1 MTYRR
6 ALLGRWSRRDW
17 LAVLVVGVAVGFLV
31 GTVLVVTAA
40 ETQTTTIAGEYT
52 TAGTVTTHDSV
63 AAARS
68 AAGPNATVIPF
79 SIVTGPDGQQHHI
92 LARVA
97 SDDDPTAPLFD
108 DASGVTLA
116 AIDESAEHRLQGPEG
131 TVTVEVTPRGS
142 DRLPAD
148 WYVAAP
154 ETVSEL
160 GASGAFV
167 VRPAQ
172 SVGPEQ
178 GVPLRNAL
186 TFFVFGS
193 REILGTL
200 WAVAG
205 GSAVLIAVVVYS
217 VTRMTVRDRRQAI
230 DVIRATGGTARALLA
245 TFGARAAVISAVGS
259 ALGYAIGVIAVNG
272 ALNVAVFLGLPT
284 ALDVAVTQ
292 QVVEVIV
299 PLCTGVVIV
308 GGISGVLATW
318 PAVRRAPLERESRT
332 DQDEWKAVPSVL
344 RPTILDWRALAPTA
358 GTLSA
363 FVVFVALVAAI
374 GGVVTP
380 LTATGSA
387 TITDPGATH
396 PFASNVPE
404 QYADALRE
412 RGIDASAE
420 ILLLETRDGQPFA
433 VRGADYPKFASVTDA
448 KLTDGREP
456 RSSDEAVIGTDLA
469 TTLGVRT
476 GDTLTLGGLTQTKL
490 SRVTVVGT
498 FRAAG
503 PYDDQIVVSLP
514 TARQLSGKGS
524 ETVQFVRAER
534 LPESASAQTGSAVR
548 VTDLQAPD
556 RIPPNESFEAR
567 VTVQNVRSDTAS
579 RTLPISFGDQTVTR
593 SVSLSSGETKTL
605 TVEFSIDK
613 SGTHA
618 LEAGNL
624 NRTVKLVSPDALT
637 IHALP
642 AKAPPNASL
651 AVRVRTAYGGPVGN
665 ATVAVDGPDRARQT
679 VGETNA
685 EGTAQVDLAESGE
698 YTITVQKGDHEAT
711 ANVIVEPNA
720 TRNLVRMVDIE
731 PSTPNT
737 VTTPTAQV
745 ELTNP
750 WAEPIARSVTVAG
763 PEREVERSIR
773 LAPGETATFGL
784 SLSRQPPGSYEVM
797 VATNTSTETRTTYR
811 VAGDERIAA
820 AIASGGH
827 SGTSGI
833 GRAIETAF
841 GNLRFVLAVVLALAA
856 AMTVGGTTATFAQ
869 AIQARRRTIG
879 VYRATGAGPIRIA
892 RLVLADAV
900 RIGVVATLVGL
911 AIGLAALR
919 GLAALDQLTV
929 FGVRLSPTPSVDLLG
944 FIVAGA
950 LGTVLIGAGLAV
962 FGLLGTSPYRLLTE
976 TDVRDPP
983 REESQRQ

>member
-31 GTVLVVTAA
+31 GTALVVTAA
-40 ETQTTTIAGEYT
+40 ETQTTAIAGEYT

-63 AAARS
+63 AAARR
-68 AAGPNATVIPF
+68 AAGPDATVIPY
-79 SIVTGPDGQQHHI
+79 SVATGPEGQQHHV
-92 LARVA
+92 LARITGA
-97 SDDDPTAPLFD
+97 DGPTAALFD
-108 DASGVTLA
+108 DASGATLA
-116 AIDESAEHRLQGPEG
+116 AIDEPAEHRLQASEG
-131 TVTVEVTPRGS
+131 TVTVEVAPRGS

-167 VRPAQ
+167 VRPART
-172 SVGPEQ
+172 VAPEQ

-217 VTRMTVRDRRQAI
+217 VTRMTVRDRREAI
-230 DVIRATGGTARALLA
+230 DVIRSTGGTAQSLLA
-245 TFGARAAVISAVGS
+245 TFGARAAVLAGVGS
-259 ALGYAIGVIAVNG
+259 ALGYAIGVIAVNA
-272 ALNVAVFLGLPT
+272 ALNVAVFFGLPT
-284 ALDVAVTQ
+284 ALDVAVTP
-292 QVVEVIV
+292 QVVELVV
-299 PLCTGVVIV
+299 PLCFGVVVV
-308 GGISGVLATW
+308 GGLSGVLATW
-318 PAVRRAPLERESRT
+318 PAVQRAPLERRSRG
-332 DQDEWKAVPSVL
+332 DRGEYGAVPAVF

-374 GGVVTP
+374 GGVVGP
-380 LTATGSA
+380 LTATGAA
-387 TITDPGATH
+387 TVTEPGAAH

-404 QYADALRE
+404 RYADALRE

-420 ILLLETRDGQPFA
+420 ILVLQTRDGQPFA
-433 VRGADYPKFASVTDA
+433 VRGADYASFASVTDA
-448 KLTDGREP
+448 TLTEGRRP
-456 RSSDEAVIGTDLA
+456 NSPDEAVIGADLA
-469 TTLGVRT
+469 MTLGVEP
-476 GDTLTLGGLTQTKL
+476 GDTLTLSGHTQTKL
-490 SRVTVVGT
+490 SRVTVVDT
-498 FRAAG
+498 FHAPG
-503 PYDDQIVVSLP
+503 PYDDQMLVSLP
-514 TARQLSGKGS
+514 TARHLSGKGA

-534 LPESASAQTGSAVR
+534 LPASASAQADTAVR

-567 VTVQNVRSDTAS
+567 ITVQNVRSDTAS
-579 RTLPISFGDQTVTR
+579 RTLTISFGDRTATR
-593 SVSLSSGETKTL
+593 TVSLPGGETRTL
-605 TVEFSIDK
+605 AVQFSPAE

-624 NRTVKLVSPDALT
+624 NRTVEVISPEALT
-637 IHALP
+637 IRALP
-642 AKAPPNASL
+642 TKAPPNASPQI
-651 AVRVRTAYGGPVGN
+651 RVRTPYGDPVEN
-665 ATVAVDGPDRARQT
+665 ATVALDAPDRTRRT

-685 EGTAQVDLAESGE
+685 EGIARLDLAETGE
-698 YTITVQKGDHEAT
+698 YTVILEKDGSEAK
-711 ANVIVEPNA
+711 ANVVVEPNA
-720 TRNLVRMVDIE
+720 TRNLVHRVDIR
-731 PSTPNT
+731 PSTPDT
-737 VTTPTAQV
+737 ITTPTARV

-750 WAEPIARSVTVAG
+750 WAEPIVRTVAVTG
-763 PEREVERSIR
+763 PEREIERSVR
-773 LAPGETATFGL
+773 LAPGETTTLDL
-784 SLSRQPPGSYEVM
+784 SLPRQPPGTYEVT
-797 VATNTSTETRTTYR
+797 VATNASTESRTTYR

-827 SGTSGI
+827 TGTSGI

-892 RLVLADAV
+892 RLVLADAL
-900 RIGVVATLVGL
+900 RIGVVATVVGL

-919 GLAALDQLTV
+919 GLAAFDQLTV
-929 FGVRLSPTPSVDLLG
+929 FGVRLSPAPSLDLLG
-944 FIVAGA
+944 IIVAGA

-962 FGLLGTSPYRLLTE
+962 FGLLVTSPYRLLTE
-976 TDVRDPP
+976 TGVRDPS
-983 REESQRQ
+983 REESHRQ